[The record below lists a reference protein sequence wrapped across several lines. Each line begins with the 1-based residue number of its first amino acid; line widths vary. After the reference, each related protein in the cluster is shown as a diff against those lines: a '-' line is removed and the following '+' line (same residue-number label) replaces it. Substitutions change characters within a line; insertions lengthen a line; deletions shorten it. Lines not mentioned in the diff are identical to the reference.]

1 MKRRTVITGFASA
14 AAWPVVARA
23 QTYPTRPITIIV
35 PYPAGGT
42 NDVLPRIIAE
52 KMRASLG
59 QPLVIENV
67 SGAGGSIGVGRVAR
81 AKPDGYTLGIG
92 SVQTH
97 VLNGAVYRLDY
108 DLLKDIEPI
117 ALIAKDALLIVAR
130 RDLPAHDLK
139 EMISWLNA
147 NHEKVSMGTLGTGS
161 SQQLCGVE
169 LQNITGVSWSLVPYR
184 GAAPLLQDL
193 LGGQIDLTCA
203 RLRLRFR
210 LFKAER
216 SRPLRSRQ
224 RTVSHCSREW
234 QPGAQRHARAL
245 RPGKDG

>member
-1 MKRRTVITGFASA
+1 MRRREFIAGLGSA
-14 AAWPVVARA
+14 AAWPVVTRA

-117 ALIAKDALLIVAR
+117 ALIAKDALLI
-130 RDLPAHDLK
+130 
-139 EMISWLNA
+139 
-147 NHEKVSMGTLGTGS
+147 
-161 SQQLCGVE
+161 
-169 LQNITGVSWSLVPYR
+169 
-184 GAAPLLQDL
+184 
-193 LGGQIDLTCA
+193 
-203 RLRLRFR
+203 
-210 LFKAER
+210 
-216 SRPLRSRQ
+216 
-224 RTVSHCSREW
+224 
-234 QPGAQRHARAL
+234 
-245 RPGKDG
+245 